1 MADIE
6 IEFIK
11 KLVPSLNSIT
21 DNDGYLMNRFKTY
34 RNFMEQSEVPA
45 EYIYTILENPM
56 SISVAMK
63 QEDVR
68 EFFSNV
74 SVFLDSEFNCIFR
87 FRDERECV
95 KSAEKLSAFIIQNY
109 IKHYLASNEYMKRML
124 YIDTVSLM
132 DDLKRVIN
140 YNMSSEASIKRTF
153 NHNYETLSNGIENYD
168 FVIWNSL
175 MSLKTD
181 YEREELN
188 RILTVRHKKGLSN
201 LFMVYG
207 DNQSIC
213 DKLGIAHRMLT
224 GCGVIDI

>member
-21 DNDGYLMNRFKTY
+21 DNDGYLMNRFKAY

-56 SISVAMK
+56 SVSVAMK

-68 EFFSNV
+68 EFFNNV
-74 SVFLDSEFNCIFR
+74 SGFLDNEFNCIFR
-87 FRDERECV
+87 FRDERECI
-95 KSAEKLSAFIIQNY
+95 KSAEKVSAFIIQNY

-140 YNMSSEASIKRTF
+140 YSMSSETSIKRTF

-181 YEREELN
+181 YEKEELN

-207 DNQSIC
+207 DNGSIC
-213 DKLGIAHRMLT
+213 EKLGIAHRMLT
-224 GCGVIDI
+224 GCGVVDI

>member
-21 DNDGYLMNRFKTY
+21 DNDGYLMNRFKAY

-56 SISVAMK
+56 SVSVAMK

-68 EFFSNV
+68 EFFNNV
-74 SVFLDSEFNCIFR
+74 SGFLDNEFNCIFR
-87 FRDERECV
+87 FRDERECI
-95 KSAEKLSAFIIQNY
+95 KSAEKVSAFIIQNY

-140 YNMSSEASIKRTF
+140 YSMSSETSIKRTF

-181 YEREELN
+181 YEKEELN

-207 DNQSIC
+207 DNRSIC
-213 DKLGIAHRMLT
+213 EKLGIAHRMLT
-224 GCGVIDI
+224 GCGVVDI